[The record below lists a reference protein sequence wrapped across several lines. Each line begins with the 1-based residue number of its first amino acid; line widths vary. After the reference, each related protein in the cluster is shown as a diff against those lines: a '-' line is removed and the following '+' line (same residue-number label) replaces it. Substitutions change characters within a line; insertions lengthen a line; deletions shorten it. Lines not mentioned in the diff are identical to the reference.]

1 MRRNVNVLVYHP
13 DEADRYAALVE
24 APRHRVTIH
33 TAATTDEAARVVA
46 EADVVYAWR
55 FPPALYA
62 RAPRLR
68 WLQAAAAGIEWVLV
82 PELPRQ
88 VTVTRAPGIFGP
100 WMAEYVLGWL
110 LRVTQRMDRYLEA
123 QRDRRWISEVLP
135 ERLGGK
141 TLTIVGL
148 GDIGRTIARAA
159 GALGMRVLGVSR
171 TGRRV
176 PGVARVW
183 RLPGLARALSEA
195 DAIVI
200 TVPLTPATTG
210 LIGADAL
217 AAMSRSAWLINIAR
231 GPIVDE
237 KALIAALRDQHI
249 AGAVLDVFDQE
260 PLPPDH
266 PLWTLPNVVLTP
278 HISGPSTPE
287 EIGPIFNDNLR
298 RFLSGR
304 KLRHIVDRRRG
315 Y

>member
-13 DEADRYAALVE
+13 DEADRYAALVK
-24 APRHRVTIH
+24 APRQRVTLH
-33 TAATTDEAARVVA
+33 TAATKDEAARVVA
-46 EADVVYAWR
+46 DADVVYAWR

-62 RAPRLR
+62 QAPRLR
-68 WLQAAAAGIEWVLV
+68 WLQAAAAGIEWALV

-88 VTVTRAPGIFGP
+88 VIVTRAPGIFGP

-123 QRDRRWISEVLP
+123 QRERRWIGDVLP
-135 ERLGGK
+135 DRLGGK

-195 DAIVI
+195 DAVVV

-210 LIGADAL
+210 LIGPDAL

-237 KALIAALRDQHI
+237 KALIAALRDQRI

-260 PLPPDH
+260 PLPADH

-298 RFLSGR
+298 RFLAG
-304 KLRHIVDRRRG
+304 KQLRHIVDRRRG